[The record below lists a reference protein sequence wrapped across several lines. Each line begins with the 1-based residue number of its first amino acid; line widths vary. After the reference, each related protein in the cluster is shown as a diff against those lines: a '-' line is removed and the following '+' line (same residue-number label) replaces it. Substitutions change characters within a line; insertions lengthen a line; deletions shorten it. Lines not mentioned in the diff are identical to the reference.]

1 MKRAIAL
8 VLFVAACIH
17 TEPPDL
23 RLGATP
29 EGVVIATQ
37 VTYYDMPAETV
48 GELRRAMVMRGPMSG
63 GRGWSAVTQSTYR
76 WTFESE
82 RSPSRCAVRQP
93 RVQLKVAMTF
103 PRWSPT
109 GEPDPETVLWWERF
123 QTGLM
128 EHERGHA
135 LISVRWADEIVRELS
150 GLTSSTCDSLGIL
163 AGARGSALVS
173 RSRAQ
178 QVEYDR
184 ATNHG
189 ATQIERA
196 GRLRTP

>member
-1 MKRAIAL
+1 MIRRVAL
-8 VLFVAACIH
+8 LFLISACIH
-17 TEPPDL
+17 TETPDL
-23 RLGATP
+23 RLGALP
-29 EGVVIATQ
+29 EGVVVATQ
-37 VTYYDMPAETV
+37 ITYYDMPAETV
-48 GELRRAMVMRGPMSG
+48 TDLRRAMALRGPMSG

-82 RSPSRCAVRQP
+82 RTSSRCALRQP
-93 RVQLKVAMTF
+93 KVQLKVTMTF
-103 PRWSPT
+103 PRWNPT

-123 QTGLM
+123 QAGLM

-135 LISVRWADEIVRELS
+135 LISVRSADEIVRDLA
-150 GLTSSTCDSLGIL
+150 GITSSTCDSLGIL
-163 AGARGSALVS
+163 AGARGSALVI

-196 GRLRTP
+196 GRLRSP